1 MEALRALKMVQRSA
15 TKARTQALNQLHAL
29 VVTVPEDLPG
39 KLRTL
44 TTRTLITT
52 CAGFRVRADDDSLPA
67 MIRLSM
73 RELAQ
78 RVQFLDTAT
87 RQVLARL
94 RRIATD
100 TAPELMAKHGVA
112 RTPPPPC

>member
-1 MEALRALKMVQRSA
+1 ML
-15 TKARTQALNQLHAL
+15 
-29 VVTVPEDLPG
+29 TVPEDLRA
-39 KLRTL
+39 KLRDL
-44 TTRTLITT
+44 KGGQLLVT
-52 CAGFRVRADDDSLPA
+52 CAGFRVRADDDSLA
-67 MIRLSM
+67 AIMRLSM